1 MTPELIAAII
11 ACLGALAGWLK
22 SHSEVSS
29 VRAERQETK
38 AQRDRD
44 SMDLHDQV
52 LKNSFEVANM
62 KGRIDLHDEKLDDI
76 NKQTLLLTKQLAEV
90 CVKLDVVNENMKEIK
105 ER

>member
-38 AQRDRD
+38 AQRDKD
-44 SMDLHDQV
+44 SLDLHDQV
-52 LKNSFEVANM
+52 LKNSFEVSGM
-62 KGRIDLHDEKLDDI
+62 KGRIDLHEEKLEDI
-76 NKQTLLLTKQLAEV
+76 NRQTMVLTKQLAEV
-90 CVKLDVVNENMKEIK
+90 CVKLDIVIDNLKEIK
-105 ER
+105 EK